1 MEATGD
7 RDGLERITL
16 LPHGEQ
22 ADDPYDAE
30 DAALDDLTACFLDL
44 ARRGL
49 LRAGDVDLSPD
60 DFDDG

>member
-1 MEATGD
+1 MGD

-30 DAALDDLTACFLDL
+30 DAALDDLSDAFLAL

-60 DFDDG
+60 EFDDG